1 MKTSVNTHKPVEN
14 LNAADLELF
23 PVWQFLPD
31 DGIDS
36 DKEDETWVKPVA
48 SHLIPANTQ
57 SLCIAAT
64 ARLPCGM
71 VYPAIVIGDT
81 CSEVVASGVAFLT
94 AHGQVLFHESD
105 SPAETRRA
113 LKHLGL
119 SQDQVLPLEFSTRAP
134 LASTGAPA
142 SGRFGGDAPP
152 VL

>member
-1 MKTSVNTHKPVEN
+1 MKTSVDTHKPVEDI
-14 LNAADLELF
+14 NAADLELF

-31 DGIDS
+31 DGIDN
-36 DKEDETWVKPVA
+36 DNEDETWVKPVA
-48 SHLIPANTQ
+48 SHVIPANTL

-81 CSEVVASGVAFLT
+81 CSEVMASGVALLT
-94 AHGQVLFHESD
+94 THGQVLFHESD
-105 SPAETRRA
+105 SPAETRRV

-119 SQDQVLPLEFSTRAP
+119 SEAQVLPIEFATRAP

-142 SGRFGGDAPP
+142 SGRFSG
-152 VL
+152 